1 MGTQGYRKTDIGIT
15 TTSSGSYRFSIFKRI
30 CSKLG
35 GGLVFSDVEIIE
47 TTVEELHEDYERMR
61 HNLYEMLQRFAN
73 CNPEPEFTA
82 YIDIE
87 PYLGGIQEWLTR
99 HDFEE
104 NRFFFHPDHLGSS
117 SFITDAD
124 GEGYQHLQ
132 YMPFGETS
140 VSQKVSWWSTP
151 YQFTGKEKD
160 DETGFNYFGARY
172 YNSDLSIWL
181 SVDPMADEF
190 PAHSAY
196 NYCKLKPLSHID
208 PDGRKAIRNPGPKD
222 GWGQFFSRLFE
233 KPTCGPLGHLK
244 YAWTNIRYA
253 APQGRYR
260 RGPNINT
267 GVQTQSFSLDSRTIA
282 ATLGDNR
289 RYKLTSVSWVGNR
302 GTVRNGVNVRAR
314 NYSGQT
320 VGRTN
325 AGGLPFYPGLWSPN
339 TSGFQR
345 GPQNDQNNFNGGSS
359 FIPRLTGGLALSGLT
374 QVFSGQWGIG
384 GALLGAGIANSWIP
398 PRRLYNANA
407 IRFDMNQR
415 NQNSGAWYSAQI
427 RTRVWVPY
435 GPDLPWWIRLL
446 Y

>member
-1 MGTQGYRKTDIGIT
+1 MTQAAHIQPTAT
-15 TTSSGSYRFSIFKRI
+15 
-30 CSKLG
+30 C
-35 GGLVFSDVEIIE
+35 
-47 TTVEELHEDYERMR
+47 R
-61 HNLYEMLQRFAN
+61 HPQRFV
-73 CNPEPEFTA
+73 
-82 YIDIE
+82 YIPHSKKLHHSLIDVPCSVFKKLHHSLIGV
-87 PYLGGIQEWLTR
+87 PCSV
-99 HDFEE
+99 F
-104 NRFFFHPDHLGSS
+104 N

-140 VSQKVSWWSTP
+140 VSQKISWWSTP

-172 YNSDLSIWL
+172 YNSDISMWL

-208 PDGRKAIRNPGPKD
+208 PDGRKPIRNPGPKD
-222 GWGQFFSRLFE
+222 GFGQFFSRLFE

-253 APQGRYR
+253 PPQGRYR
-260 RGPNINT
+260 RGPIIYT

-289 RYKLTSVSWVGNR
+289 RYKLRYVGWIGNR
-302 GTVRNGVNVRAR
+302 GAFRNGVNVRAR

-320 VGRTN
+320 VGRTH
-325 AGGLPFYPGLWSPN
+325 AGGLPFFIGTPRPSFLKTP
-339 TSGFQR
+339 Q
-345 GPQNDQNNFNGGSS
+345 GPQNDINNFSGSSS
-359 FIPRLTGGLALSGLT
+359 FIPRITGGLFLSGLSLVLT
-374 QVFSGQWGIG
+374 GQWDIG
-384 GALLGAGIANSWIP
+384 GTLLGASIANSWIP
-398 PRRLYNANA
+398 QRRLYNARA
-407 IRFDMNQR
+407 IRFDMNQS
-415 NQNSGAWYSAQI
+415 NHNSGAWYSARI
-427 RTRVWVPY
+427 STRVWVPY
-435 GPDLPWWIRLL
+435 TTENPAPWWVNLL